1 MLCDKYS
8 DLRVNA
14 RFRFLIEPLYSLHF
28 TNRLGLISNFCS
40 NYSQWVTADCCCVC
54 FLKTREA
61 LGWVKT
67 TSFCCDNLLE
77 IPASLANLGHAP
89 HWWLWVIVVL
99 IRQDIGISS
108 IGLVGER
115 RLHFRKASVL
125 RLFYLTRH
133 ADVGGVWHISDM
145 YAYFPRRLQLVSI
158 SFTPLETLLQLTVV
172 FSSLHPVLVAVFRST
187 VC

>member
-1 MLCDKYS
+1 MWQIQRLES
-8 DLRVNA
+8 ER
-14 RFRFLIEPLYSLHF
+14 PLSVF
-28 TNRLGLISNFCS
+28 NRASIQPSFYESIGSNFKLL
-40 NYSQWVTADCCCVC
+40 QQLLTVTADCCCVC

-67 TSFCCDNLLE
+67 TSFWCDNLLE

-108 IGLVGER
+108 IGLAGER

-125 RLFYLTRH
+125 RLFYLRRH
-133 ADVGGVWHISDM
+133 ADFGGVWHISDM

-172 FSSLHPVLVAVFRST
+172 FSSLHPMLVAVFRST

>member
-1 MLCDKYS
+1 MWQIQRLES
-8 DLRVNA
+8 A
-14 RFRFLIEPLYSLHF
+14 RSLSVFNRAIIQPSFYELI
-28 TNRLGLISNFCS
+28 GSNFKLLQQLLTVSDSWLLLCML
-40 NYSQWVTADCCCVC
+40 
-54 FLKTREA
+54 LKDTWSPG
-61 LGWVKT
+61 LSKKKN
-67 TSFCCDNLLE
+67 TSRCDNLLE

-108 IGLVGER
+108 IWLAGER

-125 RLFYLTRH
+125 RLFYLTRY
-133 ADVGGVWHISDM
+133 ADFGGAWHISDM
-145 YAYFPRRLQLVSI
+145 YAYFPRRLQLVSR

-172 FSSLHPVLVAVFRST
+172 FSSLHPMLVAALRTT